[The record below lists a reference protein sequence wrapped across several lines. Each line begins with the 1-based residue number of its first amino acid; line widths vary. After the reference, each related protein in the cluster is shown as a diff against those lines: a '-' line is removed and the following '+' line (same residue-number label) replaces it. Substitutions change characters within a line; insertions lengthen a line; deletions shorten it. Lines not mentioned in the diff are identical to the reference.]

1 MWWEWCVKKRL
12 PILIRK
18 EEYERNKCYNIM
30 ENHLYQCIYD
40 TLLSDIPEPAK
51 LPAHQRYKALHARRM
66 EKVML
71 DNNAQD
77 KMDDEEP
84 SIFHILKMAKRR
96 ETRVILQ
103 VLDMQGNDVSG
114 HRNVLNTFATHLRQ
128 IYEPTEID
136 QTCVTRLQGVI
147 PLTCPTKY
155 ADLLEQ
161 PITIEE
167 LSSALRSGAKHKTP
181 GIDSFR
187 LEFYIVNWDTIK

>member
-1 MWWEWCVKKRL
+1 MAGTVCKKRL

-18 EEYERNKCYNIM
+18 EQHERNKDYKLL

-40 TLLSDIPEPAK
+40 ILLSYIPEPAK
-51 LPAHQRYKALHARRM
+51 LPALKRYKTKIVRLDARRM

-71 DNNAQD
+71 DNSAQD
-77 KMDDEEP
+77 KMEDEEP
-84 SIFHILKMAKRR
+84 SLFHILKMVKRR
-96 ETRVILQ
+96 ETRVVRQI
-103 VLDMQGNDVSG
+103 VDMQGNNVSG

-128 IYEPTEID
+128 KYEPTDID

-161 PITIEE
+161 SITIEE
-167 LSSALRSGAKHKTP
+167 LSSALRSTKRQASTALTW
-181 GIDSFR
+181 SS
-187 LEFYIVNWDTIK
+187 T